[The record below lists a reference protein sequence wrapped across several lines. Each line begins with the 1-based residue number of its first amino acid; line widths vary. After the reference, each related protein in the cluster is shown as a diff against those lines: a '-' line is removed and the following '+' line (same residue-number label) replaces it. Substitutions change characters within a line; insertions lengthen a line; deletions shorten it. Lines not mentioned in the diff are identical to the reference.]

1 MKASCYKE
9 DCSALYTGIRLVPDY
24 FYFIP
29 EQIVFKKEQ
38 IVYHFLEVMSNR
50 RIKNE
55 NSVD

>member
-9 DCSALYTGIRLVPDY
+9 DYSALYTGTRLIPDY